1 MKNKRYLIAL
11 DLDGTLLTDEK
22 TISEKTLAYLKKLD
36 HLGHVIVLAS
46 GRPLRS
52 LKHYANQL
60 DLHSPLITYNGSYVV
75 SEHHNDYP
83 TKVILFPEEEIK
95 TIIAEIGLENLD
107 NIMCET
113 PEHIWLLREDEDLNS
128 FFWHDGLEIYYGD
141 IFSTLHEPAM
151 TLIIK
156 LKNRS
161 KELQEKVKKAIQKF
175 PNHQVRFWWD
185 SDYAEM
191 FYCDVTKAH
200 ALAEIADFYHIP
212 HQNTIAF
219 GDAENDAQMLTWAA
233 HGIAMKNANPN
244 CRVHA
249 RFISCL
255 DNNHDGIIYELSK
268 ILKVPL

>member
-1 MKNKRYLIAL
+1 M
-11 DLDGTLLTDEK
+11 DGTLLTDEK
-22 TISEKTLAYLKKLD
+22 KVSDKTKNYLKKLD
-36 HLGHVIVLAS
+36 QLGHVVVLAS

-52 LKHYANQL
+52 LKYYADQL
-60 DLHSPLITYNGSYVV
+60 DLHSPLVTYNGSLVI
-75 SEHHNDYP
+75 SEHHDDYP
-83 TKVILFPEEEIK
+83 TKTILFPVSEIK
-95 TIIAEIGLENLD
+95 AIITEIGLENLD

-128 FFWHDGLEIYYGD
+128 FFWHDGLEIYYGN
-141 IFSTLHEPAM
+141 ILKTLQEPAM
-151 TLIIK
+151 TLIMK

-161 KELQEKVKKAIQKF
+161 FELQEKVRTAIARYAR
-175 PNHQVRFWWD
+175 HQVRFWWD

-191 FYCDVTKAH
+191 FYSDVTKAH
-200 ALAEIADFYHIP
+200 AIAEVADFYQIP

-219 GDAENDAQMLTWAA
+219 GDAENDVQMLTWAEY
-233 HGIAMKNANPN
+233 GIAMKNANPH

-268 ILKVPL
+268 ILQVPLE